1 MKPIL
6 IIYAFNRPHKLREV
20 LEALR
25 RQTIKPPQIIAFVDG
40 QRYEAEHDVVQ
51 DCVNQLHKVENCT
64 VHWREKNYGCAAN
77 IMLGIEQVIKDHESF
92 VVLEDDVVP
101 AASWYESLSLMLN
114 HYKDNPKV
122 ATVGSFPTTLRGKL
136 NNYPYDVFVTP
147 RFSCWGWG
155 ATTKSFC
162 SIVKRWKSYRAGSE
176 NSLTKITDSL
186 GIDIAHM
193 IQSDHGHQHLWDA
206 VVAAIMMDENKVQA
220 VTKNFMTTNTG
231 ADLHLEY
238 HQNQLF
244 ILNSTLQNK
253 IPESF
258 PESLDVQPNVR
269 AVISEYINH
278 KW

>member
-1 MKPIL
+1 MKPTL

-20 LEALR
+20 IEALR
-25 RQTIKPPQIIAFVDG
+25 HQTIQPSQIIAFVDG
-40 QRYEAEHDVVQ
+40 QRYEAEHDAVQ
-51 DCVNQLHKVENCT
+51 DCVNQLHKVPNCT
-64 VHWREKNYGCAAN
+64 VYWREKNYGCAAN

-92 VVLEDDVVP
+92 VVLEDDVIP
-101 AASWYESLSLMLN
+101 ATGWYEALSMMLEC
-114 HYKDNPKV
+114 YKNEPKV
-122 ATVGSFPTTLRGKL
+122 ATVGSFPTVLRGKL
-136 NNYPYDVFVTP
+136 DQYPNDVFMTP

-155 ATTKSFC
+155 STAEAFGP
-162 SIVKRWKSYRAGSE
+162 IVRRWKSYRAGNE
-176 NSLTKITDSL
+176 NGLTKITDSL
-186 GIDIAHM
+186 GVDIAHM

-206 VVAAIMMDENKVQA
+206 VVAAIMMSECKVQA

-244 ILNSTLQNK
+244 ILNSALQNK
-253 IPESF
+253 IPKSF
-258 PESLDVQPNVR
+258 PESLDVQPDVR